1 MRVIVLG
8 CGASTGVPAI
18 GPNWGRCDPTD
29 RRNRRRRVSVL
40 VEAGSTIILI
50 DTSPD
55 LREQLLDAGV
65 ARLDAVLLTHAHA
78 DHLHGIDDLRT
89 VNRLMRSAIPLYA
102 DGKTLAEIERR
113 FGYVLKPV
121 EEPGRYYKPTLT
133 PHEIKGPF
141 EIGGIPIVPFVQD
154 HGFTTTLG
162 IRIGAFAYS
171 TDVTEL
177 DERAFAA
184 LQGVEL
190 WIVDCLRREPHPT
203 HSHLAKTLG
212 WIARVRP
219 RRAVLTHMD
228 QSLDYRELCGELPSG
243 VEPGQDGLVIELPDP
258 PKTAKSPNGGAEP
271 PLGAAGA

>member
-1 MRVIVLG
+1 MRVTVLG
-8 CGASTGVPAI
+8 CGPSTGVPVI
-18 GPNWGRCDPTD
+18 GGDWGRCDPGD

-40 VEAGSTIILI
+40 IEIGAVVMLI

-65 ARLDAVLLTHAHA
+65 TRLDAVLLTHAHA
-78 DHLHGIDDLRT
+78 DHLHGIDDLRS

-102 DGKTLAEIERR
+102 DGQTLAEIGRR

-121 EEPGRYYKPTLT
+121 DEPGRYYKPTLM
-133 PHEIKGPF
+133 PHEIVGPF
-141 EIGGIPIVPFVQD
+141 EIRGIPVVPFAQD
-154 HGFTTTLG
+154 HGFSTTLG
-162 IRIGAFAYS
+162 IRIGGFAYS

-177 DERAFAA
+177 HDLAFAA
-184 LQGVEL
+184 IQGVEL

-203 HSHLAKTLG
+203 HSHLAKTLS

-228 QSLDYRELCGELPSG
+228 QSLDYRELSAELPSG
-243 VEPGQDGLVIELPDP
+243 VEPGYDGLVIELADP
-258 PKTAKSPNGGAEP
+258 
-271 PLGAAGA
+271 